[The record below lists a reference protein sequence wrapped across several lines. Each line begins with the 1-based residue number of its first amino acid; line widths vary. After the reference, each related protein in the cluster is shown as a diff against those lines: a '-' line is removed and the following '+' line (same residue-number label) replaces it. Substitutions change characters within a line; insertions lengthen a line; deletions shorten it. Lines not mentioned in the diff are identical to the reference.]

1 MATLSSTL
9 LLAALLAA
17 AHYVLGLLHSF
28 LWVPYCIER
37 RLRR

>member
-1 MATLSSTL
+1 MATLSSAL
-9 LLAALLAA
+9 LLAA